1 MNNEESYKIIAYDHG
16 GVANRVMREERRRFL
31 EDAKKRAEE
40 LLNKPS
46 LYRYVEIWKG
56 SKTMWMCHKDSGTV
70 EIHKREF

>member
-40 LLNKPS
+40 LLNKPN
-46 LYRYVEIWKG
+46 LYRYIEIWKG
-56 SKTMWMCHKDSGTV
+56 SKTMWMCHKDNGTV